1 MSWEIFEF
9 VKLQPNIGLN
19 KGYLIPFNG
28 KQDKHLFF
36 FVTEWNHA
44 EDDPSSAK
52 SSFLVSAHFCAK
64 IIAMQTRAM
73 ELSSWNYERKKGVNI
88 MKKLRS
94 DMLLTV

>member
-1 MSWEIFEF
+1 M
-9 VKLQPNIGLN
+9 
-19 KGYLIPFNG
+19 IPFNG

-88 MKKLRS
+88 MKKLRT